1 LDQRAEQEFREYVRM
16 RHAALFRVAM
26 LLAGR
31 REDAEDLLQSALGKL
46 ALHWTR
52 VARAGAMDAYVRK
65 ILYHQQ
71 VNWWRRHKG
80 RQELVVAEPPE
91 TGGVG
96 DLAGE
101 SALRMTLAGVLA
113 QLTKRQR
120 AVIVLRFYEDLPEAE
135 VASILGCSVGT
146 VRSQTSR
153 SLARL
158 RLLYPA
164 SVKETA

>member
-1 LDQRAEQEFREYVRM
+1 MDQRAEREFREYVQA

-31 REDAEDLLQSALGKL
+31 REDAEDLLQSALTKL

-52 VARAGAMDAYVRK
+52 VASSGSVDAYMRK

-71 VNWWRRHKG
+71 VSWWRRRKG
-80 RQELVVAEPPE
+80 KQELVTAEPPE
-91 TGGVG
+91 RGTVV
-96 DLAGE
+96 DPAGE
-101 SALRMTLAGVLA
+101 STLRVTLAGVLA

-120 AVIVLRFYEDLPEAE
+120 AVIVLRFYEDLPEGE
-135 VASILGCSVGT
+135 VAAILGCTVGT

-158 RLLYPA
+158 RVLYPA
-164 SVKETA
+164 PVKETA